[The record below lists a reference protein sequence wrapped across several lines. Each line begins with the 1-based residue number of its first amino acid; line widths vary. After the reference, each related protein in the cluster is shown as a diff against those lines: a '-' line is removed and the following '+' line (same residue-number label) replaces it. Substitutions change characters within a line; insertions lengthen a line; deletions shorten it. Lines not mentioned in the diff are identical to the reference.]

1 LTKVINAQ
9 RYEIDTLI
17 EELEQYEDKIDQ
29 LQRGLEHK
37 ELDMAKQLKLVEKT
51 RFDTEERLLKRISSE
66 ILPLLNEIMDE
77 KITDRVRAKLSLVK
91 TRLTMFIPSS
101 SNTKNILSFLT
112 PMEAQVASMVKS
124 GYTSLNISNILNISL
139 LTVKSHR
146 LSIRR
151 KLSLTNKEIDLSLYL
166 QNILE

>member
-1 LTKVINAQ
+1 
-9 RYEIDTLI
+9 
-17 EELEQYEDKIDQ
+17 
-29 LQRGLEHK
+29 
-37 ELDMAKQLKLVEKT
+37 
-51 RFDTEERLLKRISSE
+51 
-66 ILPLLNEIMDE
+66 MDE

-151 KLSLTNKEIDLSLYL
+151 KLSLTNKQIELSLYL